1 MGVISGNG
9 GPKRPADVAGPGR
22 SDAQVTALVQ
32 SAWRHALAMTKAS
45 TRDAARWMRVPQSTV
60 HRWLAGKTPVNPL
73 KVLRSR
79 RLSKPFLMCLRVLD
93 RRSGRERR
101 V

>member
-1 MGVISGNG
+1 MAGISGNG
-9 GPKRPADVAGPGR
+9 RPKRPADVAVPGR

-32 SAWRHALAMTKAS
+32 SAWRHALSVTKAS

-60 HRWLAGKTPVNPL
+60 HRWLVGKTPVNPL

-79 RLSKPFLMCLRVLD
+79 RLSRPFLLCLRVLD
-93 RRSGRERR
+93 RRNGRAA
-101 V
+101 